1 MDVNGIE
8 LDSFGHTGAGEQVER
23 LTLEN
28 ALGSRVRIIA
38 LGATVTELHVADR
51 NGILTDLVLGFD
63 AVKEYEINEPY
74 MGCTVGR
81 VANRIAN
88 GCFNLDGTLYQLA
101 RNLDPHHLHG
111 GAVGFHQRIWEA
123 EILERESG
131 PAVRFTYVS
140 PDGEENYPGRLQVHV
155 VYSLTNANGLRIEY
169 EASTDKATPVNLTNH
184 SYFNLAGSGAG
195 TILDHE
201 ITVHSDYVTE
211 RDPDGVP
218 TGQIL
223 GVEGTP
229 LDFRAPRRMGA
240 RIAELECG
248 FDHNYVFS
256 SGSRENPLFVAEV
269 YDPASGRGM
278 EVWTTEPGMQL
289 YSGSFL
295 NGYEGKAGA
304 VYDQFTGFC
313 CETQNFPDAVNKPHF
328 PEVILRPGKT
338 YRQTTEYR
346 FKTA

>member
-1 MDVNGIE
+1 MTRIDR
-8 LDSFGHTGAGEQVER
+8 DHFGDAEAGPVER
-23 LTLEN
+23 FTLEN
-28 ALGSRVRIIA
+28 TLGSRVRIIA
-38 LGATVTELHVADR
+38 LGATITELHVADR
-51 NGILTDLVLGFD
+51 NDILADVILGFD
-63 AVKEYEINEPY
+63 SVQEYEKNEPY

-88 GCFNLDGTLYQLA
+88 ACFTLDGTQYQLA

-111 GAVGFHQRIWEA
+111 GGVGFHQRIWEA
-123 EILERESG
+123 EILEPETG
-131 PAVRFTYVS
+131 PAVRFAYVS
-140 PDGEENYPGRLQVHV
+140 PDGEENYPGRLNVQV
-155 VYSLTNANGLRIEY
+155 VYSLTNANGLRIDY
-169 EASTDKATPVNLTNH
+169 DASTDNATPVNLTNH

-229 LDFRAPRRMGA
+229 LDFRSPRRMGA

-248 FDHNYVFS
+248 YDHNYVFS
-256 SGSRENPLFVAEV
+256 SRSRESPVLVAEAF
-269 YDPASGRGM
+269 DPASGRQM

-289 YSGSFL
+289 YSGTFL
-295 NGYEGKAGA
+295 NGYEGKAGT

-328 PEVILRPGKT
+328 PEAILRPGQT

-346 FKTA
+346 FKAT